1 MHLKKQIIS
10 TTELFTEKAETIIR
24 CILIVGIISFIGSSI
39 SYAQSDWR
47 KIDAIFEAMEIE
59 KGSWVADLGSG
70 DGDYTIRMAPV
81 VGDSGRIFA
90 VDIDE
95 DKLDDLRRRI
105 KDRGIG
111 NVSPIY
117 SVPGNPMLPLNS
129 LDAILVRN
137 AYHEFRN
144 YMSMLEHMKQALKP
158 GGRLVM
164 VEPIE
169 SELVDASRK
178 EQAENHDIAKRYA
191 LEDLKK
197 AGFQIAK
204 EVDHFTSNSHQR
216 YWMVIA
222 ERAERN

>member
-1 MHLKKQIIS
+1 MNRYFK
-10 TTELFTEKAETIIR
+10 
-24 CILIVGIISFIGSSI
+24 ISFLPFNKILLSVIAITFAFSSV
-39 SYAQSDWR
+39 ACGQSGWR
-47 KIDAIFEAMEIE
+47 KPDALFEAMQIQE
-59 KGSWVADLGSG
+59 GSWAADLGSG
-70 DGDYTIRMAPV
+70 DGDYTIRMASV

-95 DKLDDLRRRI
+95 DKLDNLRRRI

-111 NVSPIY
+111 NVTPIY

-144 YMSMLEHMKQALKP
+144 YMSMLRHMKQALKP

-164 VEPIE
+164 AEPIE
-169 SELVDASRK
+169 QELVDAGRE

-197 AGFQIAK
+197 TGFRIVK
-204 EVDHFTSNSHQR
+204 EVDRFMGNSHQR
-216 YWMVIA
+216 YWLIVA
-222 ERAERN
+222 ERPAE